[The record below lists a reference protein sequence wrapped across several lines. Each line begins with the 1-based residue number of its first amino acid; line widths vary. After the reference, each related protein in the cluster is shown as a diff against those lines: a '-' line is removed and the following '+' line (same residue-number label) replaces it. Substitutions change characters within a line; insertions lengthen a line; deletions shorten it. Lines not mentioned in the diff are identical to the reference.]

1 MSSLNKGYSPHSVFY
16 YWKTLLICGAIKAVQ
31 LFCWVYEL
39 PVGGPV
45 TSILFEQSPRLIFVI
60 FGLFLG
66 KYPGNGIFVVYVF
79 TRFILFD
86 WSFYNSW
93 RLYFSF
99 LWIPRFEVEYASF
112 LLFLLVVPDS
122 IASLLDNGIVSFI
135 R

>member
-66 KYPGNGIFVVYVF
+66 KYPGNGITVVYVF

-112 LLFLLVVPDS
+112 LLFY
-122 IASLLDNGIVSFI
+122 
-135 R
+135 

>member
-16 YWKTLLICGAIKAVQ
+16 YWKTLLLCGAIKAVQ

-66 KYPGNGIFVVYVF
+66 KYPGNCIVVIYIFI
-79 TRFILFD
+79 RFILFD
-86 WSFYNSW
+86 WSFYNSR

-99 LWIPRFEVEYASF
+99 LWIPRFEVEYDSF
-112 LLFLLVVPDS
+112 FLFY
-122 IASLLDNGIVSFI
+122 
-135 R
+135 

>member
-16 YWKTLLICGAIKAVQ
+16 YWKTLLLCGAIKAVQ

-66 KYPGNGIFVVYVF
+66 KYPGNGIVVIYIF
-79 TRFILFD
+79 IRFILFD
-86 WSFYNSW
+86 WSFYNSR

-99 LWIPRFEVEYASF
+99 LWIPRFEVEYDSF
-112 LLFLLVVPDS
+112 FLFY
-122 IASLLDNGIVSFI
+122 
-135 R
+135 